1 MISREELN
9 EALIDPAAC
18 AARRL
23 FAHTVGAALEDTG
36 RLLFTAGHLFGPDR
50 KAGASP
56 FGHGND
62 REVGVAMASEISGE
76 LTLAAAALITSD
88 QLYAAM
94 ALVRQ
99 IVEVEYLL
107 WAFGSR
113 KAEADA
119 WLRSSHEE
127 RLQMWMPRHLRSKSE
142 GRFGSK
148 DYQDHCERGG
158 HPTPEARFL
167 LREHGARISAEAVW
181 LEVAQHSVG
190 CWDYLVAAIAE
201 LENLEVYGPMIL
213 ERQTTRELHS
223 SRESWQSVDAFP
235 ALASRWK
242 SER

>member
-1 MISREELN
+1 MVTREELN

-18 AARRL
+18 SARRTVV
-23 FAHTVGAALEDTG
+23 HSVGAALEDTG
-36 RLLFTAGHLFGPDR
+36 RLLFTAGHLLGSDR
-50 KAGASP
+50 VTGVSP

-62 REVGVAMASEISGE
+62 REVGIAMASEISGE
-76 LTLAAAALITSD
+76 LTLASATLISND
-88 QLYAAM
+88 QLYGAM

-127 RLQMWMPRHLRSKSE
+127 RLQMWMPRHLRFKSE

-181 LEVAQHSVG
+181 LEVVQHGVG
-190 CWDYLVAAIAE
+190 CWDYLAAAITE
-201 LENLEVYGPMIL
+201 LESLEVYGPMIL
-213 ERQTTRELHS
+213 ERKTTRELHS
-223 SRESWQSVDAFP
+223 SREAWQSVDTFS